1 MSSSRERGFVL
12 SARIQDENSE
22 NSKTKPFVRINLDK
36 YAFFK
41 FTSPLFKQPLKY

>member
-1 MSSSRERGFVL
+1 MSSSREMGFEF
-12 SARIQDENSE
+12 SARTQDE